1 MRLPPA
7 FARHCQARSQLG
19 SNTTRK
25 RLCSRS
31 SRWVHEDGLLRAL
44 VWLEVAGLNARVRA
58 STSLYLGIL
67 FDIGVNRGGHF
78 AWRGKAAGCQA
89 QCGPFGPS
97 NVQANPNV
105 ESLFEVGVKI
115 DMRCASCNYAYCE
128 EDGDEFRLR
137 PMCMVDLC
145 ARVVGE
151 NLQQVL
157 DRSYGLLRAS
167 TTRQMCLCCG
177 VTGRLQE
184 MRSLGGDPPQWV
196 LLRPL
201 LFGLKGERLLQGA
214 PDWSFSNSLQILGTR
229 YVVRSAIHH
238 AGSSP
243 TTGHYTASVYMDD
256 GTILSLDGG
265 RVREI
270 AQPEVSTSSASLL
283 LCQRVHGAKY
293 VHEWLVP
300 RRRCVWRVDVG

>member
-1 MRLPPA
+1 
-7 FARHCQARSQLG
+7 
-19 SNTTRK
+19 
-25 RLCSRS
+25 
-31 SRWVHEDGLLRAL
+31 
-44 VWLEVAGLNARVRA
+44 
-58 STSLYLGIL
+58 
-67 FDIGVNRGGHF
+67 
-78 AWRGKAAGCQA
+78 
-89 QCGPFGPS
+89 
-97 NVQANPNV
+97 
-105 ESLFEVGVKI
+105 
-115 DMRCASCNYAYCE
+115 
-128 EDGDEFRLR
+128 
-137 PMCMVDLC
+137 
-145 ARVVGE
+145 
-151 NLQQVL
+151 
-157 DRSYGLLRAS
+157 
-167 TTRQMCLCCG
+167 
-177 VTGRLQE
+177 

-300 RRRCVWRVDVG
+300 RLRCVWRVDVGCVERSTKGTMVASGSACTPAFVPHMHACMQPCNNQCWVAQRAGV